1 MGAFVLTMVVQKA
14 KHAAGRLPAA
24 LKQVEKK
31 RNENPRGGGAL
42 KYALTN
48 PPLFFFRVHQQSNRR
63 WRCAEDRCTT
73 Y

>member
-14 KHAAGRLPAA
+14 RHAAGRFS
-24 LKQVEKK
+24 KQVEKK
-31 RNENPRGGGAL
+31 NENPRGGGAL